1 MALEGL
7 EDRWSLFDTV
17 PTIVDEKFEDGRE
30 LTQSQLTAMNA
41 TINEIRELAESVDL
55 ETTAIPDAIVDAMQD
70 KEYEQ
75 ALLIHNDTLD
85 AITSEWSKKGFELPN
100 TNLLAAL
107 AMENINFGNKRLDVN
122 RDILIKNWELTDA
135 NTKFAVKLKYDLKME
150 ALKTIAAINAQ
161 MVAGAFSSVSASVY
175 MSAQNSAQYSY
186 SSNPSY

>member
-135 NTKFAVKLKYDLKME
+135 NIKFAVKLKYDLKME